1 MLSQKSK
8 YALQALAYLAA
19 HQQDGPVLMPEIAQ
33 KKHIPL
39 RFLENIMH
47 ELKQEGYLVSYRGRH
62 GGYKL
67 AKPPG
72 EIRLADIIR
81 LVNGPIAMLSCV
93 SLHFYESCEGCTQ
106 QSCGLNETMA
116 LARDA
121 ILGVLEG
128 KTVEDIVDRG

>member
-8 YALQALAYLAA
+8 YALQALAFLAA
-19 HQQDGPVLMPEIAQ
+19 HQKEGPVLLPVISE
-33 KKHIPL
+33 KKLIPL

-47 ELKQEGYLVSYRGRH
+47 ELKQEGILVSFRGRH

-67 AKPPG
+67 SKPPE

-93 SLHFYESCEGCTQ
+93 SLHFYEPCDGCTQ
-106 QSCGLNETMA
+106 DSCKLHSVMID
-116 LARDA
+116 ARDA
-121 ILGVLEG
+121 ILHVLEG
-128 KTVEDIVDRG
+128 RTVADIADPA

>member
-8 YALQALAYLAA
+8 YALQALAFLAG
-19 HQQDGPVLMPEIAQ
+19 HQHEGPVLLPLIAE
-33 KKHIPL
+33 KKQIPL

-47 ELKQEGYLVSYRGRH
+47 ELKQEGFLVSFRGRH

-67 AKPPG
+67 AMPP
-72 EIRLADIIR
+72 EAIRLADIIR

-93 SLHFYESCEGCTQ
+93 SLHFYQPCEGCTEE
-106 QSCGLNETMA
+106 SCKLHSVMID
-116 LARDA
+116 ARDA

-128 KTVEDIVDRG
+128 RTVADIADPL